1 MNEQQTKEDGVKE
14 KVYMA
19 LKWLA
24 AFVRAHAM
32 VLANVS
38 AILVAYS
45 LSKDP
50 RWADERELL
59 EQLCVALGITGTA
72 LVRSMLHKDPPAGAP

>member
-1 MNEQQTKEDGVKE
+1 MKE
-14 KVYMA
+14 KVYA
-19 LKWLA
+19 LLKWLV

-32 VLANVS
+32 VLANVA
-38 AILVAYS
+38 AILIAYS

-50 RWADERELL
+50 QWADERELL

-72 LVRSMLHKDPPAGAP
+72 LVRSMLHKDPPRDAP